1 MQKTLSC
8 AHWKG
13 IRMRLSVIL
22 YVFLFIF
29 LASLIGGSVFSTYKF
44 FMEEGPLPVRKE
56 VFIEKGM
63 NLRQIASFLKKEG
76 VIESPAIFTFG
87 VRAHNKAGA
96 MKAGEY
102 SIPARSSAK
111 MVMDILT
118 GGQTYIRRVTIPEG
132 LTSGQIV
139 EILNKTDGLIGEVV
153 SVPKNGTLLPETYYY
168 SFGDTRQSMITRMQ
182 NAMKRTLD
190 ELWPTRY
197 TELPFKTPEEAV
209 VLASIVEKETSLS
222 AERRHVASVFLNR
235 LEKGMRLQSDPT
247 VIYAVTNG
255 NLPFKRKLYTKDL
268 RVQHPY
274 NTYVIYGLP
283 PGPIAN
289 PGRESIAAVLNPI
302 ESQDIY
308 FVADGT
314 GGHVFAKT
322 YDEHIENV
330 KKWRAIRK
338 NKAARQQA
346 GQKKKIQTIPEP
358 PDLPET
364 YQGLEIT
371 QDNP

>member
-1 MQKTLSC
+1 
-8 AHWKG
+8 
-13 IRMRLSVIL
+13 MRRSVIIYL
-22 YVFLFIF
+22 FLFMF

-44 FMEEGPLPVRKE
+44 FMDEGPLPIRKE

-63 NLRQIASFLKKEG
+63 NLRQIAAFLKKEG
-76 VIESPAIFTFG
+76 VIKSPAIFTFG

-118 GGQTYIRRVTIPEG
+118 GGQTYIRRITIPEG

-139 EILNKTDGLIGEVV
+139 DILNNTDALIGEVMKI
-153 SVPKNGTLLPETYYY
+153 PENGTLLPETYYY
-168 SFGDTRQSMITRMQ
+168 SFGDTRHSMIVRMQ
-182 NAMKRTLD
+182 NAMQRTLD
-190 ELWPTRY
+190 ELWPERVDG
-197 TELPFKTPEEAV
+197 LPFESPEKAV
-209 VLASIVEKETSLS
+209 ILASIVEKETSIS
-222 AERRHVASVFLNR
+222 GERRHVASVFLNR
-235 LEKGMRLQSDPT
+235 LQTGMRLQSDPT

-268 RVQHPY
+268 RIQHAY

-289 PGRESIAAVLNPI
+289 PGRESIAAVLNPV
-302 ESQDIY
+302 ESKDIY

-330 KKWRAIRK
+330 KKWRTIRK
-338 NKAARQQA
+338 NKAARRQA
-346 GQKKKIQTIPEP
+346 SQKKKLNVIPEP
-358 PDLPET
+358 PALPES
-364 YQGLEIT
+364 YQGN
-371 QDNP
+371 QDDQLP

>member
-1 MQKTLSC
+1 
-8 AHWKG
+8 
-13 IRMRLSVIL
+13 MRRSVIF
-22 YVFLFIF
+22 YVFLFFI

-56 VFIEKGM
+56 IFIEKGM
-63 NLRQIASFLKKEG
+63 SLRQIATYLKKEG
-76 VIESPAIFTFG
+76 IIESPAIFTFG
-87 VRAHNKAGA
+87 VRAHNNATS

-132 LTSGQIV
+132 LTSAQIV
-139 EILNKTDGLIGEVV
+139 DILNKTDSLIGDIN
-153 SVPKNGTLLPETYYY
+153 SIPKNGTLLPETYYY
-168 SFGDTRQSMITRMQ
+168 SFGDTRQSIIVRMQ
-182 NAMKRTLD
+182 NAMIRTLN
-190 ELWPTRY
+190 ELWPNRSPDV
-197 TELPFKTPEEAV
+197 PFKNADEAV
-209 VLASIVEKETSLS
+209 ILASIVEKETSIS
-222 AERRHVASVFLNR
+222 AERSHVASVFLNR

-255 NLPFKRKLYTKDL
+255 NLPLKRKLYTKDL
-268 RVQHPY
+268 RIQHPY

-283 PGPIAN
+283 PGAIAN

-302 ESQDIY
+302 ESKDIY

-322 YDEHIENV
+322 YAEHTENV
-330 KKWRAIRK
+330 KKWREIRK
-338 NKAARQQA
+338 NRAARQKASQR
-346 GQKKKIQTIPEP
+346 KKIQIIPEP
-358 PDLPET
+358 PDLPDT

-371 QDNP
+371 EEVDNL

>member
-1 MQKTLSC
+1 
-8 AHWKG
+8 
-13 IRMRLSVIL
+13 MRRSVIL

-76 VIESPAIFTFG
+76 IIESPAIFTFG

-139 EILNKTDGLIGEVV
+139 EILNKTDGLIGEVT

-168 SFGDTRQSMITRMQ
+168 SFGDTRQSVITRMQ

-197 TELPFKTPEEAV
+197 PEVPFKSPGEAV
-209 VLASIVEKETSLS
+209 ILASIVEKETSLS

-235 LEKGMRLQSDPT
+235 LDKGMRLQSDPT

-255 NLPFKRKLYTKDL
+255 NLPLKRKLYTKDL
-268 RVQHPY
+268 RIQHPY

-283 PGPIAN
+283 PGAIAN

-302 ESQDIY
+302 ESKDIY

-322 YDEHIENV
+322 YAEHTENV
-330 KKWRAIRK
+330 KKWRKIRK
-338 NKAARQQA
+338 NRAARQKASQR
-346 GQKKKIQTIPEP
+346 KKIQIIPEP

-371 QDNP
+371 EEVDNL